1 MQSKQVRPRKGM
13 QVRGRGG
20 RGERRWRLR
29 RGHRRLARTPT
40 LGGVPANLWLGGPQ
54 QPGLT
59 SLSSHHHPQAATNIN
74 TPRSIRSRL
83 NFPRR
88 KPAAPDTAAVPEA
101 PQQQVVRSASG
112 RMAMG

>member
-20 RGERRWRLR
+20 RGERGWRLR

-40 LGGVPANLWLGGPQ
+40 LGGVPAKLGR
-54 QPGLT
+54 LT
-59 SLSSHHHPQAATNIN
+59 SLSSHHSPQAATNIN